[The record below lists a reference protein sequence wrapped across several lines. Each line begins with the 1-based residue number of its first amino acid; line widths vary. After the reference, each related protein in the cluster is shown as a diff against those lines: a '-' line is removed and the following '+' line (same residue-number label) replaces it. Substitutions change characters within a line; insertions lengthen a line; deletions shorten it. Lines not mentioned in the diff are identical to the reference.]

1 MKPYVLILPLLLCTA
16 CLWQQPVR
24 NSDTPDTSDYPFPT
38 RVGRATSTTWFWLW
52 ESGDSSIEQAK
63 EKGGIVTVSSITTS
77 EQSFL
82 GFIRRTTTTVRGN

>member
-1 MKPYVLILPLLLCTA
+1 MKKLSLILPLLLCA
-16 CLWQQPVR
+16 SCIWQQPVR
-24 NSDTPDTSDYPFPT
+24 NTDMPGVLDGPIPT
-38 RVGRATSTTWFWLW
+38 RVGVSTSTTWFWLW

-82 GFIRRTTTTVRGN
+82 GFIRRNTTTVRGN